1 MLVSLTSDTTSLYFN
16 FCNLINFNQ
25 FKFLQNAGGD
35 DDENDGNEED
45 EPTPGVMDYIMH
57 FLTLF
62 WKIVFAFIP
71 PTGTRKQ
78 I

>member
-1 MLVSLTSDTTSLYFN
+1 MFTKSL
-16 FCNLINFNQ
+16 
-25 FKFLQNAGGD
+25 GGD
-35 DDENDGNEED
+35 DDEDNEGNEED

-71 PTGTRKQ
+71 PTGKKRMLLKILITLFF
-78 I
+78 